1 MLDARTKLVGLVGWP
16 VEHSLSPQMHNAAFD
31 ALGLNWRYLPFPV
44 TPACFEQALAGLPAL
59 GIHGVNVT
67 IPYKQAVLPYLD
79 TIDPL
84 AEKLGA
90 VNTVMIYYQSG
101 RDPVLH
107 GTNTDVTGFITTLKQ
122 GGFKDFKGK
131 RAMVV
136 GCGGASRAVV
146 YGLINEGIQ
155 EIIILNRSTDRAQSL
170 VNDYAGLCHKLTAY
184 PLDEHHLLLHA
195 EQSDL
200 MVNTTPLGT
209 WPEPDSSIWPEDIP
223 LPSRL
228 TVFDLVYN
236 PPMTKLLRQA
246 ERSHAI
252 PISGLE
258 MLVQQGGLAFQIWTG
273 LPAPLEVM
281 RNTCMMII
289 GEIK

>member
-16 VEHSLSPQMHNAAFD
+16 VGHSLSPQMHNAAFD

-44 TPACFEQALAGLPAL
+44 APAFLEQALAGLPAL

-67 IPYKQAVLPYLD
+67 IPYKQAILPYLN
-79 TIDPL
+79 TIDPI

-90 VNTVMIYYQSG
+90 VNTVMIHLQSG

-107 GTNTDVTGFITTLKQ
+107 GTNTDLTGFINTLKQ
-122 GGFKDFKGK
+122 GGFNDFKGK
-131 RAMVV
+131 RALVI
-136 GCGGASRAVV
+136 GSGGAARAVV
-146 YGLINEGIQ
+146 YGLINEGIH
-155 EIIILNRSTDRAQSL
+155 EIAIINRSTDSAQEL
-170 VNDYAGLCHKLTAY
+170 VNDFAGLCHKLTVY
-184 PLDEHHLLLHA
+184 PLDEHHLVLNA

-209 WPEPDSSIWPEDIP
+209 WPEMEMSIWPEDIP
-223 LPSRL
+223 IPSRL

-236 PPMTKLLRQA
+236 PLETKLLRQA
-246 ERSHAI
+246 ERSHAVT
-252 PISGLE
+252 ISGLE
-258 MLVQQGGLAFQIWTG
+258 MLVQQGGQAFQIWTG

-281 RNTCMMII
+281 RKTCKMII
-289 GEIK
+289 GE